1 MDEFDRMK
9 YAAARQRYQSGAN
22 WFYWI
27 AGLTIIT
34 SVIGLLGGGWR
45 FFLSLGTTQLIDGIA
60 NAASQGLGNATK
72 VIAFVLDIFITV
84 AFAAFGALAHKKHL
98 WAYVAGMVVFL
109 LDGLVSLVFMD
120 WIGILVHAFV
130 LFVMFRGYQ
139 AGRELVALERSFA
152 QEQASA
158 VQAQAAAAQTAAA
171 APEPATQPTY

>member
-1 MDEFDRMK
+1 MDQFDRMQ
-9 YAAARQRYQSGAN
+9 YAAARQRYKSGAN

-60 NAASQGLGNATK
+60 NAASEGLGNATK
-72 VIAFVLDIFITV
+72 VIAFVLDIFITA

-109 LDGLVSLVFMD
+109 LDGLVSLVFFD
-120 WIGILVHAFV
+120 WIGIIVHGFV

-152 QEQASA
+152 E
-158 VQAQAAAAQTAAA
+158 AAATQTTAAA
-171 APEPATQPTY
+171 APAPPTY

>member
-1 MDEFDRMK
+1 MDQFDRMQ
-9 YAAARQRYQSGAN
+9 YATARQRYKSGAN

-45 FFLSLGTTQLIDGIA
+45 FFLSLGTTQLIDAIA

-72 VIAFVLDIFITV
+72 VIAFVLDIFITA
-84 AFAAFGALAHKKHL
+84 AFAASGALAHKKHL

-109 LDGLVSLVFMD
+109 LDGLVSLVFLD
-120 WIGILVHAFV
+120 WIGIIVHGFV

-139 AGRELVALERSFA
+139 AGRELVALERTFA
-152 QEQASA
+152 EAE
-158 VQAQAAAAQTAAA
+158 AAQTTAAA
-171 APEPATQPTY
+171 TAPA

>member
-34 SVIGLLGGGWR
+34 SVIGLMGGGWR
-45 FFLSLGTTQLIDGIA
+45 FFLSFGTTQLIDGIA

-72 VIAFVLDIFITV
+72 VIAFVLDIFITA
-84 AFAAFGALAHKKHL
+84 AFVAFGALAHKKHL

-109 LDGLVSLVFMD
+109 LDALVSFLFVD

-152 QEQASA
+152 Q
-158 VQAQAAAAQTAAA
+158 AAAAQPVAA
-171 APEPATQPTY
+171 EPAPAAQPTY

>member
-34 SVIGLLGGGWR
+34 SVITLMGGGWR

-60 NAASQGLGNATK
+60 RGASVSLGDATK
-72 VIAFVLDIFITV
+72 VIAFVLDIFITA
-84 AFAAFGALAHKKHL
+84 AFVAFGALAHKKHL
-98 WAYVAGMVVFL
+98 WAYVVGMVVFL
-109 LDGLVSLVFMD
+109 LDALLSLVFSD
-120 WIGILVHAFV
+120 WLGFLVHAFV

-139 AGRELVALERSFA
+139 AGREVVALERAYAES
-152 QEQASA
+152 
-158 VQAQAAAAQTAAA
+158 QAQAAAAQPAATA
-171 APEPATQPTY
+171 EPAPAAQPTY

>member
-1 MDEFDRMK
+1 MDQFDRMQ

-45 FFLSLGTTQLIDGIA
+45 FFLSLGTTQLIDAIA
-60 NAASQGLGNATK
+60 NAASENLGNATK
-72 VIAFVLDIFITV
+72 VIAFVLDIFITA

-98 WAYVAGMVVFL
+98 WAYVAGMAVFL
-109 LDGLVSLVFMD
+109 LDGLVSLLFFD
-120 WIGILVHAFV
+120 WLGILVHAFV

-152 QEQASA
+152 E
-158 VQAQAAAAQTAAA
+158 AAAAQPAAA
-171 APEPATQPTY
+171 APAPATQPTY

>member
-34 SVIGLLGGGWR
+34 SVIGLMGGGWR

-72 VIAFVLDIFITV
+72 VIAFVLDIFITA
-84 AFAAFGALAHKKHL
+84 AFVAFGALAHKKHL

-109 LDGLVSLVFMD
+109 LDALVSFLFVD

-139 AGRELVALERSFA
+139 AGRELVALESSF
-152 QEQASA
+152 
-158 VQAQAAAAQTAAA
+158 AQAAAAQPVAA
-171 APEPATQPTY
+171 EPAPAAQPTY